1 MEHYKSW
8 KELNIKKHHFKIF
21 AYLYTYVLLSLSKET
36 T

>member
-8 KELNIKKHHFKIF
+8 KELNIKKHFKIF